1 MYHCGTGVAHAV
13 ALFGNKTLGLSVEG
27 IIAPMRTDYDHLITK
42 LDGFIRKYYA
52 DQAIR
57 GALYSVGLLVVVF
70 LGATLLEHM
79 GHFGTGV
86 RTALF
91 WSTVAATAV
100 ILGRFVVVPLFKRYR
115 LGAVISHAEAARIV
129 GTHFGEVKDKLL
141 NTLQLREMADAQPDQ
156 RALIEA
162 AVDQRSRELGPVPFS
177 SAIDLR
183 RNTRYLRYALP
194 PLAVLLVLLVAAP
207 SLITGPTQRIL
218 EHRSEFLPVAPF
230 DFVLLNDS
238 LTVPE
243 QQDFEVL
250 LELRGEVIPQQVEVE
265 VDGQRIPLV
274 RSDATHFTHRFRNV
288 QQPIAFTFVAEGFRD
303 STYTLTTVPDPLLLD
318 LRMQLEHPPY
328 LGLPNTVVANS
339 GDLSVPAGTRVTW
352 TMRARSADRL
362 DLAFDDTTYA
372 LRPTSTDAG
381 TSTFNGSRRLLQSR
395 TYRMAPH
402 AGTRAANTALQYR
415 LEVIPDLHPTIQ
427 VETRTDSTA
436 LKRLFY
442 RGEVGDDHGFKR
454 LLFHYRFVSGGD
466 SVAPELRSGTTEL
479 SVDPRQTRQEFFH
492 SWELYGLTI
501 NPGDRVEHWFEVW
514 DNDGVNGSKSARSAP
529 QVFEA
534 PTLKELAQQQ
544 DQQNEAL
551 KGDLK
556 DNIRE
561 AQELQEELDK
571 LRRELLDKKE
581 LNWQDKQ
588 KLENVMQ
595 RQKDLQQRIE
605 QNTQQLREDQQRQQE
620 FRPQEERI
628 LEKQKQVQE
637 LFENVLSE
645 EMKELY
651 RKVQEMMEKVNK
663 EELQESLQEMKM
675 DQQDIEKE
683 LDRALEQF
691 KRLEVEQKAEDIAKQ
706 LEELAQK
713 QEELAEKTEEGKAD
727 QEELKKEQEELN
739 KEMDELRKEMDE
751 LEKKNAELETPMD
764 LPKTDEQEQ
773 QIQDEQQQSSEQLEK
788 KQNQKAGES
797 QKKAAEQME
806 QLAFQMQSAMQSGAQ
821 EQQEEDMDA
830 LRQLL
835 ENIVHLSFEQEGLM
849 DELTG
854 TSVRDPRFVQ
864 HGRTQRKLRD
874 DAKVIEDSLYALS
887 KRVPQLEAIVNRE
900 MTAVNGNMDEATR
913 LLGEA
918 RANER
923 YKPMAADKQQHAMTS
938 LNNLAL
944 LLNEAL
950 QQMQQQMNQ
959 SMPGSGEC
967 NKPGGSGG
975 GKGKKPSMAKMKAQ
989 QEALQKQLEEMRKA
1003 MEKGK
1008 KPGEKPGEKNP
1019 GGMGMPGMSQ
1029 QLANLAAQQAAIRKE
1044 MQKMAQELNK
1054 DGSGSGNG
1062 LTKLAEEME
1071 KNEKDIVNKNISPET
1086 LRRQQDIMTRLL
1098 EHEKAERER
1107 ELDQKRTSNEGREQP
1122 PPDPARYFD
1131 HQRQRAREA
1140 ELLRTVPPGLK
1151 PYYRDRV
1158 NAYFGTFDRP

>member
-1 MYHCGTGVAHAV
+1 MH
-13 ALFGNKTLGLSVEG
+13 S
-27 IIAPMRTDYDHLITK
+27 DYEHLIAK

-57 GALYSVGLLVVVF
+57 GALYSVGLLVGVF
-70 LGATLLEHM
+70 LGTALLEHL

-86 RTALF
+86 RTVLF
-91 WSTVAATAV
+91 WGTLGAMVL
-100 ILGRFVVVPLFKRYR
+100 ILARFVALPLIKRYR
-115 LGAVISHAEAARIV
+115 LGAVIGHAEAARIV
-129 GTHFGEVKDKLL
+129 GTHFTEVQDKLL
-141 NTLQLREMADAQPDQ
+141 NTLQLQDMATAQPQQ
-156 RALIEA
+156 RELIEA
-162 AVDQRSRELGPVPFS
+162 AIAQRSRELSPVPFTN
-177 SAIDLR
+177 AIDLR

-194 PLAVLLVLLVAAP
+194 PLALLLVLLFAAP
-207 SLITGPTQRIL
+207 SLITGPTQRL
-218 EHRSEFLPVAPF
+218 LDHRSEFVPEAPF
-230 DFVLLNDS
+230 RFVLLNDT
-238 LTVPE
+238 LEVPE
-243 QQDFEVL
+243 QQDFEVV
-250 LELRGEVIPQQVEVE
+250 LEMQGAVIPQQVDLE

-274 RSDATHFTHRFRNV
+274 KKDATHFTHRFRNV
-288 QQPIAFTFVAEGFRD
+288 QEAIDFTFTAEGFR
-303 STYTLTTVPDPLLLD
+303 STPYTLSTVANPLLLD
-318 LRMQLEHPPY
+318 LRMQLEHPAY
-328 LGLPNTVVANS
+328 LGLPNSTVENS
-339 GDLSVPAGTRVTW
+339 GDLTIPAGTKVTW
-352 TMRARSADRL
+352 TIRARSADRL

-381 TSTFNGSRRLLQSR
+381 NSTFNSSRRLLQSR

-402 AGTRAANTALQYR
+402 AGERAATTALQYR
-415 LEVIPDLHPTIQ
+415 LEVVPDLHPTIQ
-427 VETRTDSTA
+427 VETRTDSSA

-479 SVDPRQTRQEFFH
+479 SVDARQTRQEFFH
-492 SWELYGLTI
+492 SWELYGFTI

-514 DNDGVNGSKSARSAP
+514 DNDGVNGSKSARSTP

-534 PTLKELAQQQ
+534 PTLKELARQQE
-544 DQQNEAL
+544 QQSEAL
-551 KGDLK
+551 KSDLK
-556 DNIRE
+556 ENIRE
-561 AQELQEELDK
+561 AQDLQKELDK
-571 LRRELLDKKE
+571 LRRDLLDKKE
-581 LNWQDKQ
+581 VNWQDKQ

-595 RQKDLQQRIE
+595 RQQELQERIE

-620 FRPQEERI
+620 FRPQDERL

-651 RKVQEMMEKVNK
+651 RKVQELMEKLDK
-663 EELQESLQEMKM
+663 EQLQEQLQEMKM

-683 LDRALEQF
+683 LDRALEQL
-691 KRLEVEQKAEDIAKQ
+691 KRMDVEQKAEDIAKQ
-706 LEELAQK
+706 LEDLAKK
-713 QEELAEKTEEGKAD
+713 QEELAEKTEEGKSD

-739 KEMDELRKEMDE
+739 KEMEELRKEMDE
-751 LEKKNAELETPMD
+751 LEKKNEELETPMD

-773 QIQDEQQQSSEQLEK
+773 QIQDEQKKSSDQLEK

-806 QLAFQMQSAMQSGAQ
+806 QLAFQMQSAMQSNAQ

-835 ENIVHLSFEQEGLM
+835 ENIVHLSFEQEALM
-849 DELTG
+849 EDLGSTN
-854 TSVRDPRFVQ
+854 VRDPRFVT

-923 YKPMAADKQQHAMTS
+923 FKPMATDKQQHAMTS

-944 LLNEAL
+944 LLDEAL
-950 QQMQQQMNQ
+950 QQMQQQMAQ
-959 SMPGSGEC
+959 SMPGSGSC
-967 NKPGGSGG
+967 NKPGGTGSGQ
-975 GKGKKPSMAKMKAQ
+975 GKKPSMAKMKAQ
-989 QEALQKQLEEMRKA
+989 QEALQKQLEEMRKG

-1008 KPGEKPGEKNP
+1008 KPGEKPGQQNP

-1044 MQKMAQELNK
+1044 MQKLGQELNK
-1054 DGSGSGNG
+1054 DGSGAGNG
-1062 LTKLAEEME
+1062 INKLAEEME
-1071 KNEKDIVNKNISPET
+1071 KNERDIVNKNITPET
-1086 LRRQQDIMTRLL
+1086 MRRQQDIMTRLL

-1107 ELDQKRTSNEGREQP
+1107 ELDQKRTSNEGRDMP

>member
-1 MYHCGTGVAHAV
+1 MH
-13 ALFGNKTLGLSVEG
+13 S
-27 IIAPMRTDYDHLITK
+27 DYEHLIAK

-57 GALYSVGLLVVVF
+57 GALYSVGLLVGVF
-70 LGATLLEHM
+70 LGTALLEHL

-86 RTALF
+86 RTVLF
-91 WSTVAATAV
+91 WGTLGAMVL
-100 ILGRFVVVPLFKRYR
+100 ILARFVALPLIKRYR
-115 LGAVISHAEAARIV
+115 LGAVIGHAEAARIV
-129 GTHFGEVKDKLL
+129 GTHFTEVQDKLL
-141 NTLQLREMADAQPDQ
+141 NTLQLQDMATAQPQQ
-156 RALIEA
+156 RELIEA
-162 AVDQRSRELGPVPFS
+162 AIAQRSRELSPVPFTN
-177 SAIDLR
+177 AIDLR

-194 PLAVLLVLLVAAP
+194 PLALLLVLLFAAP
-207 SLITGPTQRIL
+207 SLITGPTQRL
-218 EHRSEFLPVAPF
+218 LDHRSEFVPEAPF
-230 DFVLLNDS
+230 RFVLLNDT
-238 LTVPE
+238 LEVPE
-243 QQDFEVL
+243 QQDFEVV
-250 LELRGEVIPQQVEVE
+250 LEMQGAVIPQQVDLE

-274 RSDATHFTHRFRNV
+274 KKDATHFTHRFRNV
-288 QQPIAFTFVAEGFRD
+288 QEAIDFTFTAEGFR
-303 STYTLTTVPDPLLLD
+303 STPYTLSTVANPLLLD
-318 LRMQLEHPPY
+318 LRMQLEHPAY
-328 LGLPNTVVANS
+328 LGLPNSTVENS
-339 GDLSVPAGTRVTW
+339 GDLTIPAGTKVTW
-352 TMRARSADRL
+352 TIRARSADRL

-381 TSTFNGSRRLLQSR
+381 NSTFNSSRRLLQSR

-402 AGTRAANTALQYR
+402 AGERAATTALQYR
-415 LEVIPDLHPTIQ
+415 LEVVPDLHPTIQ
-427 VETRTDSTA
+427 VETRTDSSA

-492 SWELYGLTI
+492 SWELYGFTI

-514 DNDGVNGSKSARSAP
+514 DNDGVNGSKSARSTP

-544 DQQNEAL
+544 EQQSEAL
-551 KGDLK
+551 KSDLK
-556 DNIRE
+556 ENIRE
-561 AQELQEELDK
+561 AQDLQKELDK
-571 LRRELLDKKE
+571 LRRDLLDKKE
-581 LNWQDKQ
+581 VNWQDKQ

-595 RQKDLQQRIE
+595 RQQELQERIE

-620 FRPQEERI
+620 FRPQDERL

-651 RKVQEMMEKVNK
+651 RKVQELMEKLDK
-663 EELQESLQEMKM
+663 EQLQEQLQEMKM

-683 LDRALEQF
+683 LDRALEQL
-691 KRLEVEQKAEDIAKQ
+691 KRMDVEQKAEDIAKQ
-706 LEELAQK
+706 LEDLAKK
-713 QEELAEKTEEGKAD
+713 QEELAEKTEEGKSD

-739 KEMDELRKEMDE
+739 KEMEELRKEMDE
-751 LEKKNAELETPMD
+751 LEKKNEELETPMD

-773 QIQDEQQQSSEQLEK
+773 QIQDEQKKSSEQLEK

-806 QLAFQMQSAMQSGAQ
+806 QLAFQMQSAMQSNAQ

-835 ENIVHLSFEQEGLM
+835 ENIVHLSFEQEALM
-849 DELTG
+849 EDLGSTN
-854 TSVRDPRFVQ
+854 VRDPRFVT

-874 DAKVIEDSLYALS
+874 DAKVVEDSLYALS

-923 YKPMAADKQQHAMTS
+923 FKPMATDKQQHAMTS

-944 LLNEAL
+944 LLDEAL
-950 QQMQQQMNQ
+950 QQMQQQMAQ
-959 SMPGSGEC
+959 SMPGSGSC
-967 NKPGGSGG
+967 NKPGGTGSGQ
-975 GKGKKPSMAKMKAQ
+975 GKKPSMAKMKAQ
-989 QEALQKQLEEMRKA
+989 QEALQKQLEEMRKG

-1008 KPGEKPGEKNP
+1008 KPGEKPGQQNP

-1044 MQKMAQELNK
+1044 MQKLGQELNK
-1054 DGSGSGNG
+1054 DGSGAGNG
-1062 LTKLAEEME
+1062 INKLAEEME
-1071 KNEKDIVNKNISPET
+1071 KNERDIVNKNITPET
-1086 LRRQQDIMTRLL
+1086 MRRQQDIMTRLL

-1107 ELDQKRTSNEGREQP
+1107 ELDQKRTSNEGRDMP

>member
-1 MYHCGTGVAHAV
+1 MH
-13 ALFGNKTLGLSVEG
+13 S
-27 IIAPMRTDYDHLITK
+27 DYEHLIAK

-57 GALYSVGLLVVVF
+57 GALYSVGLLVGVF
-70 LGATLLEHM
+70 LGTALLEHL

-86 RTALF
+86 RTVLF
-91 WSTVAATAV
+91 WGTLGAMVL
-100 ILGRFVVVPLFKRYR
+100 ILARFVALPLIKRYR
-115 LGAVISHAEAARIV
+115 LGAVIGHAEAARIV
-129 GTHFGEVKDKLL
+129 GTHFTEVQDKLL
-141 NTLQLREMADAQPDQ
+141 NTLQLQDMATARPEQ
-156 RALIEA
+156 RDLIEA
-162 AVDQRSRELGPVPFS
+162 AIAQRSRELSPVPFAN
-177 SAIDLR
+177 AIDLR

-194 PLAVLLVLLVAAP
+194 PLALLLVLLFAAP
-207 SLITGPTQRIL
+207 SLITGPTQRL
-218 EHRSEFLPVAPF
+218 LDHRSEFVPEAPF
-230 DFVLLNDS
+230 RFVLLNDS
-238 LTVPE
+238 LEVPE
-243 QQDFEVL
+243 QQDFEVV
-250 LELRGEVIPQQVEVE
+250 LEMQGAVIPQQVDLE

-274 RSDATHFTHRFRNV
+274 KKDATHFTHRFRNV
-288 QQPIAFTFVAEGFRD
+288 QEAIAFTFTAEGFR
-303 STYTLTTVPDPLLLD
+303 STPYTLSTVANPLLLD
-318 LRMQLEHPPY
+318 LRMQLEHPAY
-328 LGLPNTVVANS
+328 LGLPNSTVENS
-339 GDLSVPAGTRVTW
+339 GDLTIPAGTKVTW
-352 TMRARSADRL
+352 TIRARSADRL

-381 TSTFNGSRRLLQSR
+381 NSTFNGSRRLMQSR

-402 AGTRAANTALQYR
+402 AGERAAATALQYR
-415 LEVIPDLHPTIQ
+415 LEVVPDLHPTIQ
-427 VETRTDSTA
+427 VETRTDSSA

-492 SWELYGLTI
+492 SWELYGFTI

-514 DNDGVNGSKSARSAP
+514 DNDGVNGSKSARSTP

-534 PTLKELAQQQ
+534 PTLKELARQQE
-544 DQQNEAL
+544 QQSEAL
-551 KGDLK
+551 KSDLK
-556 DNIRE
+556 ENIRE
-561 AQELQEELDK
+561 AQDLQKELDK
-571 LRRELLDKKE
+571 LRRDLLDKKE
-581 LNWQDKQ
+581 VSWQDKQ

-595 RQKDLQQRIE
+595 RQQELQERIE

-620 FRPQEERI
+620 FRPQDERL

-651 RKVQEMMEKVNK
+651 RKVQELMEKLDK
-663 EELQESLQEMKM
+663 EQLQEQLQEMKM

-683 LDRALEQF
+683 LDRALEQL
-691 KRLEVEQKAEDIAKQ
+691 KRLDVEQKAEDIAKQ
-706 LEELAQK
+706 LEDLAKK
-713 QEELAEKTEEGKAD
+713 QEELAEKTEEGKSD

-739 KEMDELRKEMDE
+739 KEMEELRKEMDE
-751 LEKKNAELETPMD
+751 LEKKNEELETPMD

-773 QIQDEQQQSSEQLEK
+773 QIQDEQEKSSDQLEK

-806 QLAFQMQSAMQSGAQ
+806 QLAFQMQSAMQSNAQ

-835 ENIVHLSFEQEGLM
+835 ENIVHLSFEQEALM
-849 DELTG
+849 EDLGSTN
-854 TSVRDPRFVQ
+854 VRDPRFVT

-874 DAKVIEDSLYALS
+874 DAKVVEDSLYALS

-923 YKPMAADKQQHAMTS
+923 FKPMATDKQQHAMTS

-944 LLNEAL
+944 LLDEAL
-950 QQMQQQMNQ
+950 QQMQQQMAQ
-959 SMPGSGEC
+959 SMPGSGSC
-967 NKPGGSGG
+967 NKPGGTGSGQ
-975 GKGKKPSMAKMKAQ
+975 GKKPSMAKMKAQ
-989 QEALQKQLEEMRKA
+989 QEALQKQLEEMRKG

-1008 KPGEKPGEKNP
+1008 KPGEKPGQQNP

-1044 MQKMAQELNK
+1044 MQKLGQELNK
-1054 DGSGSGNG
+1054 DGSGAGNG
-1062 LTKLAEEME
+1062 INKLAEEME
-1071 KNEKDIVNKNISPET
+1071 KNERDIVNKNITPET
-1086 LRRQQDIMTRLL
+1086 MRRQQDIMTRLL

-1107 ELDQKRTSNEGREQP
+1107 ELDQKRTSNEGRDMP